1 MENNKDT
8 KLTCTFCGKGQ
19 EDVRKL
25 IAGPSVYIC
34 DECVDLCNDI
44 IEEEVKSDYVEVLEE
59 LPSPLEIFNQL
70 DEYVI
75 GQEKAKKILSVAVYN
90 HYKRLRSNSK
100 KDEIELQKSNVL
112 LLGPTG
118 SGKTLLAQTLARVL
132 NVPFTIADATT
143 LTEAGYVGEDVE
155 NIIQKLL
162 QKCDYDPDKAAL
174 GIVYIDEIDKIA
186 RKSDNPS
193 ITRDV
198 SGEGVQQALLKLIEG
213 TVASIPPQGGR
224 KHPQQEFIQ
233 IDTSNILFICGGAF
247 SGIDEVIKHRTDNSG
262 IGFGAAVK
270 DTKATVASI
279 VETLEPED
287 LVKFGLIPEF
297 VGRLP
302 VISTLH
308 ELDEEALVRILQEPK
323 NALVNQYKYLF
334 EIDEVELDFR
344 KEALVE
350 IAKRALKRKTGARG
364 LRSIMEELL
373 MDTMFELP
381 NVDLEKVIVDENSVL
396 HSTDPIKVYKT
407 PKKKSSSAG

>member
-1 MENNKDT
+1 MESKDNN

-44 IEEEVKSDYVEVLEE
+44 IEEEVKEDEVEVLEV

-75 GQEKAKKILSVAVYN
+75 GQEKPKKILSVAVYN

-213 TVASIPPQGGR
+213 TIASIPPQGGR

-247 SGIDEVIKHRTDNSG
+247 SGIDEVIKHRTDKSG

-270 DTKATVASI
+270 DTQASVTSI

-287 LVKFGLIPEF
+287 LVKYGLIPEF

-302 VISTLH
+302 VISNLH

-334 EIDEVELDFR
+334 NIDEVELDFR
-344 KEALVE
+344 TEALVE
-350 IAKRALKRKTGARG
+350 IAKKALKRKTGARG

-381 NVDLEKVIVDENSVL
+381 SIDLEKVIVDENAVI
-396 HSTDPIKVYKT
+396 HSTDPIKVYKSSR
-407 PKKKSSSAG
+407 KKTSSAG

>member
-1 MENNKDT
+1 MENKDID
-8 KLTCTFCGKGQ
+8 KLVCTFCGKGQ

-34 DECVDLCNDI
+34 DECVDLCIDI
-44 IEEEVKSDYVEVLEE
+44 IEEEVKADDEEVLDI
-59 LPSPLEIFNQL
+59 LPSPLEIFKQL
-70 DEYVI
+70 DDYVI
-75 GQEKAKKILSVAVYN
+75 GQEKAKKTLSVAVYN
-90 HYKRLRSNSK
+90 HYKRLRSNAN

-247 SGIDEVIKHRTDNSG
+247 SGIDEVIKHRTDKSG

-270 DTKATVASI
+270 DTQLSVTSI
-279 VETLEPED
+279 IDTLEPED

-308 ELDEEALVRILQEPK
+308 ELDEKALVRILQEPK

-334 EIDEVELDFR
+334 DIDEVELDFR
-344 KEALVE
+344 TEALLQ
-350 IAKRALKRKTGARG
+350 IAKKALKRKTGARG

-381 NVDLEKVIVDENSVL
+381 NIDLEKVIVDENSVL
-396 HSTDPIKVYKT
+396 HATNPIKVYKSS
-407 PKKKSSSAG
+407 KKKSSSAG